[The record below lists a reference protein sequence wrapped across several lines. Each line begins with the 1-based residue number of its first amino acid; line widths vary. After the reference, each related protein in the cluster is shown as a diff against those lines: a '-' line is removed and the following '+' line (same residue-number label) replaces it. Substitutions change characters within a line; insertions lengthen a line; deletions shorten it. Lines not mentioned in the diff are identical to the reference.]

1 MSPMERRCLPLKA
14 VFLDRDGTII
24 RHEHYLHRPEKVA
37 LLPGAA
43 AALMTARGR
52 GAELFLFTNQSG
64 VGRGLYTLAD
74 VEAVNRRM
82 IELLELGPAPFAG
95 VCIAGEY
102 PSDRP
107 VYRKPSPRFILETM
121 ASRDIDPASAVMI
134 GDNPSDWRAGLAAG
148 IRVAAVQ
155 SHLLDDSG
163 RRFLRAAEI
172 PLFETLA
179 DWAEAEWPA

>member
-1 MSPMERRCLPLKA
+1 MSLTKPRYLPLRA

-24 RHEHYLHRPEKVA
+24 RHEHYLHSPQQVA

-82 IELLELGPAPFAG
+82 IELLRLGPAPFAG
-95 VCIAGEY
+95 VCIASEY
-102 PSDRP
+102 PSP
-107 VYRKPSPRFILETM
+107 QPIYRKPSPRFILETI
-121 ASRDIDPASAVMI
+121 ASRGIDPASAVMI
-134 GDNPSDWRAGLAAG
+134 GDNPSDWQAGLAAG

-155 SHLLDDSG
+155 SHLLDAPG
-163 RRFLRAAEI
+163 RRFLEDAGI
-172 PLFETLA
+172 PLFENLA
-179 DWAEAEWPA
+179 EWAAAEWPG